1 MTRFNELSGS
11 KNSMIIF
18 MDGDEL
24 RTYEKPKILKDSVDM
39 FGKELL
45 IAPALDSD
53 DNRYFIYWE
62 KNNTTWEKPFFI
74 EAVEMESL

>member
-1 MTRFNELSGS
+1 MTRFNELNGS
-11 KNSMIIF
+11 KNSMIVF

-24 RTYEKPKILKDSVDM
+24 RTYGEPKILKDSVDM

>member
-1 MTRFNELSGS
+1 
-11 KNSMIIF
+11 SMIIF

-24 RTYEKPKILKDSVDM
+24 RTYEEPKILKDSVDM